1 MVSGWTTGSLDM
13 IMGKVSKAKFYIYRN
28 LHGRCFSIK
37 HKGRIIEYT
46 TNIIAIN
53 PEFKV
58 SEKGRQRVIKESR
71 KNVHAYVVC
80 SNFLVPSSFAY
91 QLYGVLEEGEVTYN
105 PYTDT
110 SFMTNGKPIFK
121 ANYAQLT
128 ITNNKSKVIHGSSIT
143 LIEERATGNDNG

>member
-1 MVSGWTTGSLDM
+1 MISGWTSGDQE
-13 IMGKVSKAKFYIYRN
+13 IAMGKVSKAKFYIYRN

-37 HKGRIIEYT
+37 HRGRIVEYT

-53 PEFKV
+53 PSFQV
-58 SEKGRQRVIKESR
+58 SEKGRQRVIKEQR

-80 SNFLVPSSFAY
+80 SDFLIPSSFNY
-91 QLYGVLEEGEVTYN
+91 KLYGVIEDGEVTYN

-110 SFMTNGKPIFK
+110 SFMANGQPIFK

-128 ITNNKSKVIHGSSIT
+128 ITNNKSKVIYGSSIGIT
-143 LIEERATGNDNG
+143 EEGIV